1 MRNNTNIKLKDAIEN
16 AESYIEEMMLWE
28 DKKLSKHIDL
38 FREQMQMAYKHGN
51 KAAFEL
57 LVEYERQ
64 TIVARANK
72 E

>member
-1 MRNNTNIKLKDAIEN
+1 MRNNSNIKLKVALEN
-16 AESYIEEMMLWE
+16 AESYIEEMSTWD

-51 KAAFEL
+51 NATFEL

-64 TIVARANK
+64 TIIARANK